1 MKSLKAKQVTVILLT
16 LLVIAVIGTGI
27 AFLPDDLGYTRTQ
40 DSRAQEIDLHFKRGI
55 VMLHARRYEEAAV
68 SYHAVLKLAPR
79 LPEAHV
85 NMGFALLGL
94 ERTAAAANF
103 FMTAIDL
110 RPQQAN
116 AYYGLA
122 ISYEQLQDVEAA
134 RGAMRTFIHLA
145 EADNQYLPKAR
156 AALWEWES
164 KHNAQIK

>member
-1 MKSLKAKQVTVILLT
+1 VKSSKGKQVTVILLT
-16 LLVIAVIGTGI
+16 LLVIAVIGAGI
-27 AFLPDDLGYTRTQ
+27 AFLPDDMGYSRAE

-94 ERTAAAANF
+94 ERAAAAANF
-103 FMTAIDL
+103 FMTAIEL

-122 ISYEQLQDVEAA
+122 VSYEQLQDVEAA

-164 KHNAQIK
+164 ERNAQIK

>member
-1 MKSLKAKQVTVILLT
+1 MTFLRGRQIRVVLLT
-16 LLVIAVIGTGI
+16 LLVIALVGAGI
-27 AFLPDDLGYTRTQ
+27 AFFPDGINYKQTHDA
-40 DSRAQEIDLHFKRGI
+40 RAQEIDLHFKRGI

-94 ERTAAAANF
+94 ERAAAAVDF
-103 FMTAIDL
+103 FLSAIEL

-122 ISYEQLQDVEAA
+122 VSYEKLQDVEAA

-164 KHNAQIK
+164 ERNTQIK